1 MENLVGLTLKSAKEN
16 LKDRD
21 YRIVRIDGVGMM
33 ITCDFRTDRVNLEVE
48 NNIIVKTYNG

>member
-33 ITCDFRTDRVNLEVE
+33 ITCDLRTDRVNLEVE

>member
-33 ITCDFRTDRVNLEVE
+33 ITCDLRTDRVNLEVE
-48 NNIIVKTYNG
+48 NNIVVRAYHG

>member
-21 YRIVRIDGVGMM
+21 YRIVRIDGVGMKM
-33 ITCDFRTDRVNLEVE
+33 MNLSIIIDFTSEK
-48 NNIIVKTYNG
+48 I

>member
-16 LKDRD
+16 LKDRY

-33 ITCDFRTDRVNLEVE
+33 ITCDLRTDRVNLEVE

>member
-33 ITCDFRTDRVNLEVE
+33 ITCDFRSDRVNLEVE
-48 NNIIVKTYNG
+48 NNIIVRVYGG

>member
-1 MENLVGLTLKSAKEN
+1 MDNLIGLTLNSAREE
-16 LKDRD
+16 LKDKD

-33 ITCDFRTDRVNLEVE
+33 ITCDFLTDRVNLEVE